1 MDILPPLACTALGAV
16 TEISQCT
23 WCANRR
29 IGASG
34 PNRVLP
40 QAAPLQT
47 GKGLSEG
54 FDAEVKEIGRP
65 NRVGLEVSADS
76 EERKSPRG
84 CSIWRHACSGTGK
97 PESR

>member
-1 MDILPPLACTALGAV
+1 MTEHGHLTSLTCTALGAV

-34 PNRVLP
+34 RNRVLP
-40 QAAPLQT
+40 QAAALQT

-54 FDAEVKEIGRP
+54 FDAEVKGIGRP
-65 NRVGLEVSADS
+65 NRVGLEVSAHI
-76 EERKSPRG
+76 EEREEPKRLFHLETRLQ
-84 CSIWRHACSGTGK
+84 WHR
-97 PESR
+97 